1 MFRKTG
7 GRVSSAPKAK
17 HLTPTGLER
26 ILEGLGFKEIKD
38 KKLLMELK
46 KKYITSIE
54 RARYSCQPND
64 MGIRAMPVSCLAF
77 RLMAYGKSWEE
88 AHGVMRD
95 FWGTKLMRGESFF
108 LTLPEHVYVEVNDGN
123 ASYSVYMGN
132 ARALKGP
139 LVPWEE
145 VEKRILERLME

>member
-1 MFRKTG
+1 M
-7 GRVSSAPKAK
+7 SSAPELKC
-17 HLTPTGLER
+17 LTPTELEEILRGFGFEEVKDEPFLRELER
-26 ILEGLGFKEIKD
+26 R
-38 KKLLMELK
+38 
-46 KKYITSIE
+46 YATSIE

-88 AHGVMRD
+88 AHEVMRD